1 VKIREVVANNRKK
14 VFEVTVTGGR
24 KLDYP
29 YAKLRLKPDQSRRV
43 AEAFVDPELA
53 KEAFTYRLSSGEEDS
68 VHIEQVLEY
77 NSDPDYL
84 KDLTL
89 YELTLEA
96 QERVDRSD
104 LSKREIIRRLGTSA
118 AQFYRLLDPTNYTKS
133 IGQLLALLEVLD
145 CEVEFVVRDKP
156 SRYEGKNGRITKAGS

>member
-1 VKIREVVANNRKK
+1 VKIREVVANNRRK
-14 VFEVTVTGGR
+14 VFEVTLTDGR

-29 YAKLRLKPDQSRRV
+29 YAKLRLKPDRSRRI
-43 AEAFVDPELA
+43 AEVFVDPELA
-53 KEAFTYRLSSGEEDS
+53 KEAFSYRLTSGDEDS
-68 VHIEQVLEY
+68 VHVEQVLEY

-84 KDLTL
+84 KDLAL

-96 QERVDRSD
+96 QERVERSD

-156 SRYEGKNGRITKAGS
+156 SPYEDDYRRITRASS